1 MDDTLS
7 PSSSCSSLSYDGDI
21 LLDYTEISPPKKFD
35 EKIIDFVNCICCCNN
50 KRNN

>member
-7 PSSSCSSLSYDGDI
+7 PSSSCSSLSYDCDI
-21 LLDYTEISPPKKFD
+21 LLDDTQVFTPQKLD